1 MAFCTNCGSSM
12 EGPFCPKCGAR
23 AGAPA
28 PQPVQPAAPAPVT
41 PTPVAPPPSAPPK
54 KTSPLIWVLV
64 GCGGLVVI
72 ALLVLF
78 ALGFF
83 VSRKASEF
91 GKNPG
96 FAAARMIASMNPNV
110 DVVKADEST
119 GKITLRDKKTGKTV
133 TLDFQDIQ
141 KGRISFEGADGER
154 VDIRGGGEGAAG
166 SVTVEGRDGTM
177 RFGQGSLSSVP
188 SWVPRYPGAEFAG
201 TFAMQSGNDSGGTFQ
216 LKCNDSVSQVAA
228 YYEREMR
235 NAGMKVEKHSM
246 QADNRSVQTVVGS
259 DDGSGRSVTASV
271 GSGEG
276 GTVITT
282 IYQTNR

>member
-12 EGPFCPKCGAR
+12 EGQFCPNCGAK

-28 PQPVQPAAPAPVT
+28 PQPVQPAAPA
-41 PTPVAPPPSAPPK
+41 PVAPPPSAPPK

-64 GCGGLVVI
+64 GCGGLIVI
-72 ALLVLF
+72 VILVLF
-78 ALGFF
+78 AFGFF

-91 GKNPG
+91 SKNPG
-96 FAAARMIASMNPNV
+96 FAAAKMMASMNPNV
-110 DVVKADEST
+110 DLVKADEST

-141 KGRISFEGADGER
+141 KGRISFEGEDGER
-154 VDIRGGGEGAAG
+154 VDIRGNGEGATG

-188 SWVPRYPGAEFAG
+188 SWVPRYPGAESAG
-201 TFAMQSGNDSGGTFQ
+201 TFAMQAGNEAGGTFQ
-216 LKCNDSVSQVAA
+216 LKCNDPVSQVAA

-235 NAGMKVEKHSM
+235 SAGMKVEKHSM
-246 QADNRSVQTVVGS
+246 QADNRSVQTIAGT
-259 DDGSGRSVTASV
+259 DEGSGRGVTASI
-271 GSGEG
+271 SSSDE